1 MTKREKKGILLH
13 LPQEI
18 FEIMKLFKS
27 VSGVN
32 YTNQLYNAITW
43 WLASKGL
50 LDLGYIK
57 KKSKELV
64 EKDDQLD

>member
-1 MTKREKKGILLH
+1 MGKKKKGLLLN
-13 LPQEI
+13 LPQDI
-18 FEIMKLFKS
+18 FEVMREFKNI
-27 VSGVN
+27 SGVS

-57 KKSKELV
+57 KKSKELI
-64 EKDDQLD
+64 EKNE